1 MTHRLNSFH
10 IQIRALGYYFDLFL
24 VKYFPKLCRCLQC
37 KEIDIRSNGA
47 ARVKVSHY
55 LGTFK
60 LVDGIY
66 MDGRPVYRKDD
77 GKFLNKDG
85 KATFAIR
92 SYQKLI
98 HFFI

>member
-1 MTHRLNSFH
+1 MKESILKHFH
-10 IQIRALGYYFDLFL
+10 
-24 VKYFPKLCRCLQC
+24 KLCRCLQC

-47 ARVKVSHY
+47 AKVKVSHY

-66 MDGRPVYRKDD
+66 MDGRPVYQKYD

-92 SYQKLI
+92 SNC
-98 HFFI
+98 